1 MNARANQPIV
11 IDDHLV
17 DVYSM
22 CSGCENPY
30 YVLEIGEAE
39 ASKDTELVASNF
51 AARWGENGVTL
62 LQTDA
67 QGDKVLNLSEKSILQ
82 FRLQGQDG
90 QNAIKKD
97 AIVRLYLWPLT
108 GWSIGASDCL
118 ASCEPYEFNDKICEG
133 QVSCIPEAVVGSS
146 LRNNIIRLRLPTE
159 MSDITSQTTHTI
171 TVTSMDTPSI
181 GFFPVRMGAQLTDE
195 SDASPHY
202 TTSDGYLMKYPA
214 YGETT
219 GRIVVTGATGY
230 GEKPFKNDGQNR
242 LLVRLRFGA
251 TLWAADE
258 DFAKLEVSLPLGYT
272 CTVEL
277 ATSPDDHI
285 FQLDENKDLYPDH
298 PRGTLAQTRR
308 RADTAD
314 GDFESSVSNLCVY
327 KFKRNQ
333 AIWARSVI
341 FLQLN
346 VNNPP
351 YPLQRIDPYNVW
363 SISLSGKGV
372 HPRSEQF
379 I

>member
-1 MNARANQPIV
+1 MPLGCYFGKKFRDEPADGEAASSMPSYREFFVLFDEKNGPKHACTDTGPGGLGVELNCEYQIVMNARANQPIS

-17 DVYSM
+17 DIYSM

-108 GWSIGASDCL
+108 GWNIGASDCL

-171 TVTSMDTPSI
+171 SVTSMDTPAI
-181 GFFPVRMGAQLTDE
+181 GFFPIRMGAQLTDE

-214 YGETT
+214 
-219 GRIVVTGATGY
+219 
-230 GEKPFKNDGQNR
+230 
-242 LLVRLRFGA
+242 
-251 TLWAADE
+251 
-258 DFAKLEVSLPLGYT
+258 
-272 CTVEL
+272 
-277 ATSPDDHI
+277 
-285 FQLDENKDLYPDH
+285 
-298 PRGTLAQTRR
+298 
-308 RADTAD
+308 
-314 GDFESSVSNLCVY
+314 
-327 KFKRNQ
+327 
-333 AIWARSVI
+333 
-341 FLQLN
+341 
-346 VNNPP
+346 
-351 YPLQRIDPYNVW
+351 
-363 SISLSGKGV
+363 
-372 HPRSEQF
+372 
-379 I
+379 